1 MNGLKSLGKSMGKIF
16 EEEMITSTLM
26 TLFQI
31 FYKIILKMTGY
42 RQKCHR
48 SRQQFIEELM

>member
-1 MNGLKSLGKSMGKIF
+1 MGKIF

-31 FYKIILKMTGY
+31 FVQTTIFEGGGGGGGGG
-42 RQKCHR
+42 
-48 SRQQFIEELM
+48 